1 MKKLSPVARGSVVV
15 RCLLDDKHVFL
26 ATNSSTW
33 VTIIDGVRYR
43 FYGALML
50 GTQIMIH
57 SMYLWCVKLQH
68 SLLPVVGVEPVTS
81 TVASPESCCPQC
93 EIVLPDPSL
102 ELPGGAWQLILL
114 VMLFSSLP
122 QAVSSQEW
130 LFVTSFGLKAQ
141 PRLEHKARAKSAPS
155 RSQLWVRFWFPD
167 LVPRRCLHTVG
178 KHILGPV
185 FEYAFGS

>member
-1 MKKLSPVARGSVVV
+1 MKKFSPVARGSVV

-26 ATNSSTW
+26 ATDSSNW
-33 VTIIDGVRYR
+33 VTIIVGFRYR

-50 GTQIMIH
+50 DTQIMIH
-57 SMYLWCVKLQH
+57 YMYLCGVKWQH

-81 TVASPESCCPQC
+81 TVAAPESCCPQC

-114 VMLFSSLP
+114 GMLFSSLH

-141 PRLEHKARAKSAPS
+141 TRLEHRARAKSSPS

>member
-57 SMYLWCVKLQH
+57 SMYLCGVKLQH
-68 SLLPVVGVEPVTS
+68 SLLPAVGVEPVTS
-81 TVASPESCCPQC
+81 TVASPES
-93 EIVLPDPSL
+93 
-102 ELPGGAWQLILL
+102 
-114 VMLFSSLP
+114 
-122 QAVSSQEW
+122 
-130 LFVTSFGLKAQ
+130 
-141 PRLEHKARAKSAPS
+141 
-155 RSQLWVRFWFPD
+155 
-167 LVPRRCLHTVG
+167 
-178 KHILGPV
+178 
-185 FEYAFGS
+185 